1 MIQSVGLIVQARM
14 GSTRLPGKIL
24 MPVGGR
30 LLLEHIIT
38 RMALLCEQAKLV
50 IATSTLPENDAVER
64 FCRDRGVACFR
75 GEEDNV
81 LKRYVD
87 CANHYGFLHVVR
99 LTGDNPFPDAV
110 EVQRLIKLH
119 CQEQADFTTSFEELP
134 IGVGCEM
141 FTIQSLRW
149 SLEKSLAP
157 HHFEHVDEYLLEN
170 LAQIKHVQLHAV
182 PAKHA
187 PGVRLTIDTPEDLA
201 CARSIVAQGGEDVT
215 TEEAI
220 NLWRLQ

>member
-1 MIQSVGLIVQARM
+1 MSQSVGLIVQARM

-24 MPVGGR
+24 MPIGGR
-30 LLLEHIIT
+30 LLLEHIIA
-38 RMALLCEQAKLV
+38 RMALLHEHAKLV
-50 IATSTLPENDAVER
+50 IATSTQPENDAVER
-64 FCRDRGVACFR
+64 FCNDQGVACFR

-87 CANHYGFLHVVR
+87 CANHYDFQHVVR
-99 LTGDNPFPDAV
+99 LTGDNPFPDVV
-110 EVQRLIKLH
+110 EVQRLMQLH
-119 CQEQADFTTSFEELP
+119 CQEHADFTTSFEELP

-149 SLEKSLAP
+149 SLEKSFAP

-170 LAQIKHVQLHAV
+170 LARIKHAQLHAV
-182 PAKHA
+182 SAKHA
-187 PGVRLTIDTPEDLA
+187 PEVRLTIDTPEDLA
-201 CARSIVAQGGEDVT
+201 CARAIVARGGDDVT

-220 NLWRLQ
+220 ELWRLQ

>member
-1 MIQSVGLIVQARM
+1 VIHSVGIIVQARM
-14 GSTRLPGKIL
+14 GSVRLPGKVL

-30 LLLEHIIT
+30 LLLEHIIA
-38 RMALLCEQAKLV
+38 RMTLLHEQTKLV
-50 IATSTLPENDAVER
+50 IATSTLPENDAVEQ
-64 FCRDRGVACFR
+64 FCYARGVACFR
-75 GEEDNV
+75 GEEGNV

-87 CANHYGFLHVVR
+87 CANHYGFEHVVR
-99 LTGDNPFPDAV
+99 LTGDNPFPDAA

-134 IGVGCEM
+134 IGVGCEL
-141 FTIQSLRW
+141 FTFQSLRW
-149 SLEKSLAP
+149 SLEKSFAP

-170 LAQIKHVQLHAV
+170 LAQVKHAQLHAT

-187 PGVRLTIDTPEDLA
+187 PDVRLTIDTPEDLA
-201 CARSIVAQGGEDVT
+201 CARSIVAQGGDDVT

-220 NLWRLQ
+220 RLWRHR